1 MDYFSNFRVMLDNL
15 KNYRIVLAS
24 QSPRRK
30 ELLAGLGLEY
40 ETRVLPDVD
49 ESFPPELTGGDIPM
63 YIAREKAEAYRPSL
77 GADELL
83 ITADTIV
90 WLDDAVLGKPAD
102 RDDALRMLRKLSGQ
116 VHDVYTGVCLTTLR
130 WQRAFTARTE
140 VKFSSLDEEEI
151 IWYVDHFRPF
161 DKAGAYGVQEWIG
174 YVAVEHISGSY
185 FNIMG
190 LPVQRLYRELKK
202 IPAL

>member
-1 MDYFSNFRVMLDNL
+1 MLDNL

-102 RDDALRMLRKLSGQ
+102 RDDALRMLRKLSGH
-116 VHDVYTGVCLTTLR
+116 VHEVYTGVCLTTLR
-130 WQRAFTARTE
+130 WQRAFTARTG

-151 IWYVDHFRPF
+151 TWYVDHFRPF

-174 YVAVEHISGSY
+174 YIAVEHISGSY

>member
-1 MDYFSNFRVMLDNL
+1 MLDNL

-102 RDDALRMLRKLSGQ
+102 RDDALRMLRKLSGH

-140 VKFSSLDEEEI
+140 VRFSSLDEEEI
-151 IWYVDHFRPF
+151 TWYVDHFRPF

>member
-1 MDYFSNFRVMLDNL
+1 MDYFSNFRIMLDNL

-116 VHDVYTGVCLTTLR
+116 VHDVYTGVCLTTPR

-140 VKFSSLDEEEI
+140 VRFSSLDEEEI
-151 IWYVDHFRPF
+151 TWYVDHFRPF

-190 LPVQRLYRELKK
+190 LPVQRLYREFKK

>member
-1 MDYFSNFRVMLDNL
+1 MLDNL

-40 ETRVLPDVD
+40 ESRVLPDVD

-140 VKFSSLDEEEI
+140 VRFSSLDEEEI
-151 IWYVDHFRPF
+151 TWYVDHFRPF

>member
-1 MDYFSNFRVMLDNL
+1 MLDNL

-90 WLDDAVLGKPAD
+90 WLDDAV
-102 RDDALRMLRKLSGQ
+102 
-116 VHDVYTGVCLTTLR
+116 
-130 WQRAFTARTE
+130 
-140 VKFSSLDEEEI
+140 
-151 IWYVDHFRPF
+151 
-161 DKAGAYGVQEWIG
+161 YG
-174 YVAVEHISGSY
+174 
-185 FNIMG
+185 
-190 LPVQRLYRELKK
+190 
-202 IPAL
+202 

>member
-1 MDYFSNFRVMLDNL
+1 MLDNL

-140 VKFSSLDEEEI
+140 VRFSSLDEEEI
-151 IWYVDHFRPF
+151 TWYVDHFRPF

>member
-1 MDYFSNFRVMLDNL
+1 MLDNL

-49 ESFPPELTGGDIPM
+49 ESFPPELIGGDIPM

-77 GADELL
+77 SADELL

-90 WLDDAVLGKPAD
+90 WLGGTVLGKPVD
-102 RDDALRMLRKLSGQ
+102 RDDALRMLGLLSGRT
-116 VHDVYTGVCLTTLR
+116 HEVYTGVCLTTIR
-130 WQRAFTARTE
+130 WQHTFTARTE
-140 VKFSSLDEEEI
+140 VRFCPLDEEEI
-151 IWYVDHFRPF
+151 TWYVDRYRPF
-161 DKAGAYGVQEWIG
+161 DKAGAYGVQEWVG
-174 YVAVEHISGSY
+174 YVGVEHIAGSY

-202 IPAL
+202 MPAL

>member
-1 MDYFSNFRVMLDNL
+1 MLDNL

-77 GADELL
+77 SADELL

-90 WLDDAVLGKPAD
+90 WLGGIVLGKPVD
-102 RDDALRMLRKLSGQ
+102 RDDALRMLGLLSGRT
-116 VHDVYTGVCLTTLR
+116 HEVYTGVCLTTIR
-130 WQRAFTARTE
+130 WQHTFTARTE
-140 VKFSSLDEEEI
+140 VRFCSLDEEEI
-151 IWYVDHFRPF
+151 TWYVDRYRPF

-174 YVAVEHISGSY
+174 YVGVEHIAGSY

-202 IPAL
+202 MPAL

>member
-1 MDYFSNFRVMLDNL
+1 MLDNL

-30 ELLAGLGLEY
+30 ELLTGLGLEY

-77 GADELL
+77 SADELL

-90 WLDDAVLGKPAD
+90 WLGGTVLGKPVD
-102 RDDALRMLRKLSGQ
+102 RDDALRMLGLLSGRT
-116 VHDVYTGVCLTTLR
+116 HEVYTGVCLTTIR
-130 WQRAFTARTE
+130 WQHTFTARTE
-140 VKFSSLDEEEI
+140 VRFCPLDEEEI
-151 IWYVDHFRPF
+151 TWYVDRYRPF

-174 YVAVEHISGSY
+174 YVGVEHIAGSY

-202 IPAL
+202 MPAL

>member
-1 MDYFSNFRVMLDNL
+1 MLDNL
-15 KNYRIVLAS
+15 KNYRIILAS

-77 GADELL
+77 SADELL

-90 WLDDAVLGKPAD
+90 WLGGTVLGKPVD
-102 RDDALRMLRKLSGQ
+102 RDDALRMLGLLSGLT
-116 VHDVYTGVCLTTLR
+116 HEVYTGVCLTTIR
-130 WQRAFTARTE
+130 WQHTFTARTE
-140 VKFSSLDEEEI
+140 VRFCPLDEEEI
-151 IWYVDHFRPF
+151 TWYVDRYRPF

-174 YVAVEHISGSY
+174 YVGVEHIAGSY

-202 IPAL
+202 MPAL

>member
-1 MDYFSNFRVMLDNL
+1 MLDNL

-40 ETRVLPDVD
+40 ESRVLPDVD

-63 YIAREKAEAYRPSL
+63 YIARKKAEAYRPSL

-116 VHDVYTGVCLTTLR
+116 VHDVYTGVCLTTLC

-140 VKFSSLDEEEI
+140 VRFSSLDEEEI

-190 LPVQRLYRELKK
+190 LPVQRLYREFKK

>member
-1 MDYFSNFRVMLDNL
+1 MLDNL

-30 ELLAGLGLEY
+30 ELLAGLGLKY

-77 GADELL
+77 SADELL

-90 WLDDAVLGKPAD
+90 WLGGTVLGKPVD
-102 RDDALRMLRKLSGQ
+102 RDDALRMLGLLSGRT
-116 VHDVYTGVCLTTLR
+116 HEVYTGVCLTTIR
-130 WQRAFTARTE
+130 WQHTFTARTE
-140 VKFSSLDEEEI
+140 VRFCPLDEEEI
-151 IWYVDHFRPF
+151 TWYVDRYRPF

-174 YVAVEHISGSY
+174 YVGVEHIAGSY

-202 IPAL
+202 MPAL

>member
-1 MDYFSNFRVMLDNL
+1 MLDNL

-63 YIAREKAEAYRPSL
+63 YIAREKAETYRPSL

-102 RDDALRMLRKLSGQ
+102 RDDALRMLRKLSGH
-116 VHDVYTGVCLTTLR
+116 VHEVYTGVCLTTLR

-140 VKFSSLDEEEI
+140 VRFSSLDEEEI

-190 LPVQRLYRELKK
+190 LPVQRLYREFKK

>member
-1 MDYFSNFRVMLDNL
+1 MLDNL

-24 QSPRRK
+24 QSSRRK

-102 RDDALRMLRKLSGQ
+102 RDDALRMLKKLSGQ

-140 VKFSSLDEEEI
+140 VRFSSLDEDEI
-151 IWYVDHFRPF
+151 TWYVDHFRPF

>member
-1 MDYFSNFRVMLDNL
+1 MLDNL

>member
-1 MDYFSNFRVMLDNL
+1 MLDNL

-40 ETRVLPDVD
+40 ESRVLPDVD

-116 VHDVYTGVCLTTLR
+116 VHDVYTGVCLTTPR

-140 VKFSSLDEEEI
+140 VRFSSLDEEEI
-151 IWYVDHFRPF
+151 TWYVDHFRPF

-190 LPVQRLYRELKK
+190 LPVQRLYREFKK

>member
-1 MDYFSNFRVMLDNL
+1 MLDNL

-49 ESFPPELTGGDIPM
+49 ESFPADLTGGDIPM

-90 WLDDAVLGKPAD
+90 WLEGEVLGKPAD

-116 VHDVYTGVCLTTLR
+116 THEVYTGVCLTTTR
-130 WQRAFTARTE
+130 WQHSFMARTE
-140 VKFSSLDEEEI
+140 VRFAILDEEEI
-151 IWYVDHFRPF
+151 VWYVDRYRPF

-174 YVAVEHISGSY
+174 YVGVEHIAGSY
-185 FNIMG
+185 YNIMG

-202 IPAL
+202 VEACQSGEG

>member
-1 MDYFSNFRVMLDNL
+1 MLDNL

-40 ETRVLPDVD
+40 ESRVLPDVD

-102 RDDALRMLRKLSGQ
+102 RDDALRMLRKLSGH
-116 VHDVYTGVCLTTLR
+116 VHEVYTGVCLTTLR

-140 VKFSSLDEEEI
+140 VRFSSLDEEEI
-151 IWYVDHFRPF
+151 TWYVDHFRPF

-190 LPVQRLYRELKK
+190 LPVQRLYREFKK

>member
-1 MDYFSNFRVMLDNL
+1 MLDNL

-77 GADELL
+77 AADELL

-90 WLDDAVLGKPAD
+90 WLGGTVLGKPVD
-102 RDDALRMLRKLSGQ
+102 RDDALRMLGLLSGRT
-116 VHDVYTGVCLTTLR
+116 HEVYTGVCLTTIR
-130 WQRAFTARTE
+130 WQHTFTARTE
-140 VKFSSLDEEEI
+140 VRFCSLDEEEI
-151 IWYVDHFRPF
+151 TWYVDRYRPF

-174 YVAVEHISGSY
+174 YVGVEHIAGSY

-202 IPAL
+202 MPAL

>member
-1 MDYFSNFRVMLDNL
+1 MLDNL

-49 ESFPPELTGGDIPM
+49 ESFPADLAGGDIPM

-90 WLDDAVLGKPAD
+90 WLGGEVLGKPAD

-116 VHDVYTGVCLTTLR
+116 THEVYTGVCLTTTR
-130 WQRAFTARTE
+130 WQRSFMARTE
-140 VKFSSLDEEEI
+140 VRFATLDEEEI
-151 IWYVDHFRPF
+151 VWYVDRYRPF

-174 YVAVEHISGSY
+174 YVGVEHIAGSY
-185 FNIMG
+185 YNIMG
-190 LPVQRLYRELKK
+190 LPVQRLYRE
-202 IPAL
+202 

>member
-1 MDYFSNFRVMLDNL
+1 MLDNL

-77 GADELL
+77 SADELL

-90 WLDDAVLGKPAD
+90 WLGGTVLGKPVD
-102 RDDALRMLRKLSGQ
+102 RDDALRMLGLLSGRT
-116 VHDVYTGVCLTTLR
+116 HEVYTGVCLTTIR
-130 WQRAFTARTE
+130 WQHTFTARTE
-140 VKFSSLDEEEI
+140 VRFCSLDEEEI
-151 IWYVDHFRPF
+151 TWYVDRYRPF

-174 YVAVEHISGSY
+174 YVGVEHIAGSY

-202 IPAL
+202 MPAL

>member
-1 MDYFSNFRVMLDNL
+1 MLDNL

-30 ELLAGLGLEY
+30 ELLAGLGLEF
-40 ETRVLPDVD
+40 ESRVLPDVD
-49 ESFPPELTGGDIPM
+49 ESFPPGLAGGDIPLF
-63 YIAREKAEAYRPSL
+63 IARGKAEAYRPSL

-90 WLDDAVLGKPAD
+90 WLGGEVLGKPAD
-102 RDDALRMLRKLSGQ
+102 RADALRMLRLLSGRTHE
-116 VHDVYTGVCLTTLR
+116 VHTGVCLTAAR

-140 VKFSSLDEEEI
+140 VRFSPLEEEELT
-151 IWYVDHFRPF
+151 WYVDRFRPF

-174 YVAVEHISGSY
+174 YVGVEHIAGSY
-185 FNIMG
+185 YNIMG
-190 LPVQRLYRELKK
+190 LPVQRLYRELRQV
-202 IPAL
+202 PAL

>member
-1 MDYFSNFRVMLDNL
+1 MLDNL

-49 ESFPPELTGGDIPM
+49 ESFPPELTGGDIPV

-77 GADELL
+77 SADELL

-90 WLDDAVLGKPAD
+90 WLGGTVLGKPVD
-102 RDDALRMLRKLSGQ
+102 RDDALRMLGLLSGRT
-116 VHDVYTGVCLTTLR
+116 HEVYTGVCLTTIR
-130 WQRAFTARTE
+130 WQHTFTARTE
-140 VKFSSLDEEEI
+140 VRFCSLDEEEI
-151 IWYVDHFRPF
+151 TWYVDRYRPF

-174 YVAVEHISGSY
+174 YVGVEHIAGSY

-202 IPAL
+202 MPAL

>member
-1 MDYFSNFRVMLDNL
+1 MLDNL

-116 VHDVYTGVCLTTLR
+116 VHDVYTGVCLTTPR

-140 VKFSSLDEEEI
+140 VRFSSLDEEEI
-151 IWYVDHFRPF
+151 TWYVDHFRPF